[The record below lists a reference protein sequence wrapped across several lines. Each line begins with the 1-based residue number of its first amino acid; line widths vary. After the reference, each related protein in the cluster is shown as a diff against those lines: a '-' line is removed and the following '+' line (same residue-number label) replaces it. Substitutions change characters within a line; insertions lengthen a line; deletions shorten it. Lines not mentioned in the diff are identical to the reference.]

1 MKKIKQKEQ
10 AVEVSKKQNAA
21 EDTRIDVHMSP
32 LMQDTLY
39 YLLFCI
45 NILAKTNILV
55 KTTHQKHIEK
65 SDEKSKLGDFYVYR
79 KKLQFGI
86 L

>member
-1 MKKIKQKEQ
+1 MSE
-10 AVEVSKKQNAA
+10 KQNAA
-21 EDTRIDVHMSP
+21 EDTRIGVHMSP
-32 LMQDTLY
+32 LIQDLHIN
-39 YLLFCI
+39 LLFRI
-45 NILAKTNILV
+45 NILI

-65 SDEKSKLGDFYVYR
+65 SYGKPKLVDFHVYR